1 MSRKII
7 PFAVALILVC
17 LIMAVSAL
25 FALGGA
31 VSAEK
36 FESALTWAQPYAT
49 AESMKAIDLSG
60 DGQDDLFLQNLSNI
74 TVFDANGNTLI
85 NLNYDSFKITTTL
98 GDLNGDGVE
107 DILVYYAGTNV
118 GGETSVDAIL
128 KGQPTTI
135 AGPLNTATP
144 SRIALLR
151 FPSAPEIVLADERG
165 GLLALSADG
174 RTLWTASLGSE
185 EARGLDDARINGQT
199 YLAVANHDG
208 HLAVYDENGQVVW
221 QSNPGPIR
229 RMRAYDLNG
238 DGNSEIITGGEF
250 GDFYI
255 WNAADGAPLFQKSLG
270 QAVSEVRTVELNGDP
285 SSREIVAGG
294 KEGGVWAFSNNG
306 DLIWAASMSDKVTEI
321 AGIDVDGDGAEEAV
335 VGDDSGGVAIF
346 TFTGSRHNLPTHPS
360 RITRIDVGK
369 FSEQR
374 QVIIADG
381 ARVER
386 STLRVRS
393 LPGFA
398 YTPLIVGV
406 VVSAVILI
414 IAAILASIP
423 PKPALKAT
431 FQDKSRESLEAER
444 RMLKESIA
452 DVERLRQSG
461 EVSGEAYLARI
472 KQLRAQLAENEA
484 AFKTQGFSIQMETF
498 QCPNCGGTLQLGMDK
513 CDYCGQVILT

>member
-7 PFAVALILVC
+7 PFSVAFILVC

-36 FESALTWAQPYAT
+36 FESALLWAQPYAG

-60 DGQDDLFLQNLSNI
+60 DGQDDLFIQNPSNI

-85 NLNYDSFKITTTL
+85 NINYDSLKTTL

-107 DILVYYAGTNV
+107 DILVYYAGV
-118 GGETSVDAIL
+118 HAGQGTSVDVIL
-128 KGQPTTI
+128 EGQPTPI
-135 AGPLNTATP
+135 ASALNTGTP

-151 FPSAPEIVLADERG
+151 FPSGPEIVLADERG
-165 GLLALSADG
+165 GLLALSSDG
-174 RTLWTASLGSE
+174 RALWTANLGSE
-185 EARGLDDARINGQT
+185 EARGLDDVRINGQT
-199 YLAVANHDG
+199 YLAAANHDG
-208 HLAVYDENGQVVW
+208 NLAIYDENGRVVW
-221 QSNPGPIR
+221 QNNPGPIR
-229 RMRAYDLNG
+229 RMRAFDLNG
-238 DGNSEIITGGEF
+238 DGTGEIITGGEF

-255 WNAADGAPLFQKSLG
+255 WNAADGAQLFQKSLG

-294 KEGGVWAFSNNG
+294 KEGGVWAFAYNG
-306 DLIWAASMSDKVTEI
+306 DLIWTGSMSDKVTEI
-321 AGIDVDGDGAEEAV
+321 AGIDVDGNGTEEAL
-335 VGDDSGGVAIF
+335 VGDDSGGVVVF
-346 TFTGSRHNLPTHPS
+346 TSNGSRYNLPTHPS
-360 RITRIDVGK
+360 GIARIDVGK
-369 FSEQR
+369 FSGQR
-374 QVIIADG
+374 QVLIADG

-386 STLRVRS
+386 STLRFRS
-393 LPGFA
+393 LPGFE

-461 EVSGEAYLARI
+461 EVSGEAYLARL
-472 KQLRAQLAENEA
+472 KQLRAELAENEA
-484 AFKTQGFSIQMETF
+484 AFKAQGFSIKVETF
-498 QCPNCGGTLQLGMDK
+498 QCPNCGGTLQLGMDR